1 MQDSVAVVVAVP
13 FFDRDVLIATIGIVL
28 VIVAIVNAMIGRIIW
43 IGIVGF
49 GGRLQCGSGVCKAV
63 YLNLIHG
70 SRSSAVHIDRL
81 VTHLFALKRDGKSRG
96 AHKAAVA

>member
-13 FFDRDVLIATIGIVL
+13 FSNGDVLIATISNVI
-28 VIVAIVNAMIGRIIW
+28 VIVAVVAAVIGRIIW

-49 GGRLQCGSGVCKAV
+49 GGRLQRGSGVCKAV

-70 SRSSAVHIDRL
+70 SRSSAVHIVRFAASAK
-81 VTHLFALKRDGKSRG
+81 VTG
-96 AHKAAVA
+96 AQKTAVA